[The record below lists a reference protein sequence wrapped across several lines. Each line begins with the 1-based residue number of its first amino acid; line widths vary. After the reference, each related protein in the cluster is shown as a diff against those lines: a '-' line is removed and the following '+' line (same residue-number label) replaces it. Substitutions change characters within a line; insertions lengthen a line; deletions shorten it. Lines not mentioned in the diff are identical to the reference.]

1 VATYRPIHISFWQ
14 DKFVLKLTPEQKYF
28 YLYLMT
34 NSKTKQCGVY
44 ELPKNV
50 ISFETGYNF
59 ETIDKL
65 LQYFIREGKILYSE
79 QTEEIIILNWIKY
92 NPVTNINILK
102 CVITELKEVKNAEF
116 VKKFNKMLISSGY
129 LSEHL
134 QEDYK
139 GLIRGLDTPCK
150 KETKTESQSESKEK
164 TESQSEKE
172 IEFEKFWNLYNK
184 KVGSKESVFK
194 KFSKLSDTEI
204 DTIFETLPKYIEST
218 PDKQYRKNPETY
230 INQKSWNDE
239 IIIKTNNNGTHKPQ
253 RNTLQDFS

>member
-1 VATYRPIHISFWQ
+1 MAVS
-14 DKFVLKLTPEQKYF
+14 
-28 YLYLMT
+28 
-34 NSKTKQCGVY
+34 
-44 ELPKNV
+44 
-50 ISFETGYNF
+50 
-59 ETIDKL
+59 
-65 LQYFIREGKILYSE
+65 
-79 QTEEIIILNWIKY
+79 IK
-92 NPVTNINILK
+92 
-102 CVITELKEVKNAEF
+102 
-116 VKKFNKMLISSGY
+116 
-129 LSEHL
+129 
-134 QEDYK
+134 
-139 GLIRGLDTPCK
+139 
-150 KETKTESQSESKEK
+150 
-164 TESQSEKE
+164 SEKE